1 MQPTSAPGS
10 AAATAAE
17 AIRLADADPSR
28 ARALATEAL
37 RGARL
42 EHDREALSNAERALG
57 LAAREEHDIPAAA
70 THLRRAIRI
79 AERAGLAIPAAQARV
94 SLSTVLALRGDAV
107 GAMREVDRA
116 EPALHGRDLVVL
128 RSQRAF
134 LLHMQGRLR
143 EALDGY
149 QRVLPAF
156 RRAGDAYEEAL
167 NLSNRG
173 LVYYHLGALA
183 AAEADLTRAEQL
195 FVMLG
200 QERAAADIRENL
212 GGVLVRRGKLAAAL
226 AWFDR
231 ADEYFWSRGVV
242 DPISLRHRC
251 EALLAARL
259 VTEARE
265 AAERTVRE
273 LARLRMGPFL
283 ADAQLLLAEA
293 AVLDGDLVA
302 ARDAV
307 EQARRSFAS
316 RRQTNL
322 LNLARYTALR
332 ISWLSGERS
341 PALLRVARRTTETL
355 TAAGWIVPA
364 VDARLITAHL
374 AIELGRL
381 ELARGELRR
390 LDRTRRRGPVELR
403 SRAWYGV
410 ALLRLADGNRRGAD
424 SALRAG
430 MRMLSRY
437 RAALGATELRVN
449 AAGHA
454 ADLARL
460 GLGLAVEDGD
470 ATRALAWAERWRAGT
485 LRLRPE
491 RPPDDVEL
499 AADLAEL
506 RRVAG
511 EVREAAAA
519 GHDTTRLLN
528 RQAAL
533 EEAVRRRAH
542 RTPGQDLEPMEP
554 ELAMRTLGV
563 ALGERALIEIAALHG
578 DLHAVVVADG
588 RARLRQLGQL
598 ADVSGELA
606 NLGFSLRRLAYR
618 GRPATSR
625 AAAREALAYA
635 ARRLDELLFGR
646 LRADISDRP
655 LVIVPTGTLHALP
668 WATLPTC
675 AGRSMSVAPSATMW
689 LNVTRSEPKRRQRR
703 RGRVVLAAGPGLPD
717 ATAEVEDLG
726 GSYQD
731 ALILTGE
738 DARVD
743 AVAAA
748 LDGAGL
754 GHVAAHG
761 RFRADNPF
769 FSSLQLADGPLTVY
783 DLEALRRAPT
793 RLILSACDSGLSAVR
808 PGDELMGLAAA
819 VFSLGTRTLIASVVS
834 ISDAATRPLMLSLHA
849 GLRAGLSPTAA
860 LVQAQAH
867 ARAAD
872 DDESLAA
879 SMSFVCFGA
888 G

>member
-1 MQPTSAPGS
+1 MQSAFALDS

-17 AIRLADADPSR
+17 AIRSADADPSR

-37 RGARL
+37 RRARL
-42 EHDREALSNAERALG
+42 EHDLEALSNAERALG

-116 EPALHGRDLVVL
+116 EPVLHGRDLVVL

-173 LVYYHLGALA
+173 LIYYHLGALA

-437 RAALGATELRVN
+437 RAALGATELRVH

-491 RPPDDVEL
+491 RPPDDFEL

-506 RRVAG
+506 RRVTG
-511 EVREAAAA
+511 EVGEAAA

-542 RTPGQDLEPMEP
+542 RTPGKDLEPMEP
-554 ELAMRTLGV
+554 EPTVGTLGV
-563 ALGERALIEIAALHG
+563 ALGERVLIEIAALHG

-625 AAAREALAYA
+625 AAAREALAFA
-635 ARRLDELLFGR
+635 AGRLDELLFGC

-689 LNVTRSEPKRRQRR
+689 LNVTRSEPTRR

-731 ALILTGE
+731 ALILTGK

-743 AVAAA
+743 AVATA

-761 RFRADNPF
+761 RFRADNPY